1 MRIDRGIHYDILSK
15 KLDVRK
21 MFTNMIVEA
30 ENVIVHRT
38 KLVFEHFEVLVNALP
53 LFSDD
58 FLTRIETIPA
68 PNLRKGDG

>member
-1 MRIDRGIHYDILSK
+1 MQNNCLMRIDRGIHYDILSK

-38 KLVFEHFEVLVNALP
+38 KV
-53 LFSDD
+53 
-58 FLTRIETIPA
+58 
-68 PNLRKGDG
+68 